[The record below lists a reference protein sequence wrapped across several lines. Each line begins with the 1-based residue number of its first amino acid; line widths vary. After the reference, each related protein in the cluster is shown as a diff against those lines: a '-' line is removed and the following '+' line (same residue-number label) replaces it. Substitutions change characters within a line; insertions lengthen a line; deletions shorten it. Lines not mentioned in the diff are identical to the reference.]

1 MTKYKIA
8 GNSSTCNIMLYKVD
22 EKGDPI
28 ELGVTGHPILY
39 LEEHVIEE
47 LRAEGVSKPKSA
59 YFKLVDDLCKE
70 ARKKGATGD
79 V

>member
-1 MTKYKIA
+1 
-8 GNSSTCNIMLYKVD
+8 MLYKVD

-59 YFKLVDDLCKE
+59 YFKLAELQGMDN
-70 ARKKGATGD
+70 G
-79 V
+79 